1 MMRVVIYS
9 NVQGGFMRRTPFA
22 MGLVTL
28 ALAVS
33 AWALAQTSTD
43 TTGKKAPAVQT
54 AESQAAITP
63 ASALEKLKKG
73 NARFVEKNM
82 RSRHWLAKVPATA
95 SGQYPFTAIL
105 ACMDSRNPIEIIFD
119 QGVGDVF
126 GIRIAGNIVN
136 EDELGSMEYATKVV
150 GVKLIVVLGHTSCGA
165 VKGAIDD
172 AKLGNL
178 TGLLA
183 KIRPA
188 VSASGPGSSKDDAYV
203 RKVAQANV
211 AQAMKDIREK
221 SPTIKAE
228 LNAGTVGLVGAI
240 YDVSTG
246 KVTFLPD

>member
-1 MMRVVIYS
+1 MKTSFNPIVLTIRLV
-9 NVQGGFMRRTPFA
+9 FFA
-22 MGLVTL
+22 F
-28 ALAVS
+28 AVS
-33 AWALAQTSTD
+33 ASAVAQTPAETA
-43 TTGKKAPAVQT
+43 GKKGPAVQT
-54 AESQAAITP
+54 AESQAALTP

-82 RSRHWLAKVPATA
+82 RSRDWVAKVSATA
-95 SGQYPFTAIL
+95 GGQYPFAAIL
-105 ACMDSRNPIEIIFD
+105 ACMDSRAPLEILFD
-119 QGVGDVF
+119 QGIGDVF

-150 GVKLIVVLGHTSCGA
+150 GVKVLVVLGHTSCGA

-188 VSASGPGSSKDDAYV
+188 VAASGPGSSKDEAYV
-203 RKVAQANV
+203 TKVAQANV
-211 AQAMKDIREK
+211 SQAMKDIREK
-221 SPTIKAE
+221 SPTIKE
-228 LNAGTVGLVGAI
+228 QLDAGTIGLVGAI

-246 KVTFLPD
+246 KVTFLHD

>member
-1 MMRVVIYS
+1 MRQTTFTI
-9 NVQGGFMRRTPFA
+9 
-22 MGLVTL
+22 GLVSL
-28 ALAVS
+28 AFAIPAS
-33 AWALAQTSTD
+33 APAQAAAD
-43 TTGKKAPAVQT
+43 TEGKKASRVQT
-54 AESQAAITP
+54 AESQAALTP
-63 ASALEKLKKG
+63 TSALEKLKKG
-73 NARFVEKNM
+73 NARFVERNM
-82 RSRHWLAKVPATA
+82 RTRDWMAKVPATA
-95 SGQYPFTAIL
+95 SGQHPYAAIL

-119 QGVGDVF
+119 QGIGDVF

-136 EDELGSMEYATKVV
+136 DDELGSMEYATKVV

-203 RKVAQANV
+203 TKVAQANV
-211 AQAMKDIREK
+211 SQAIKEIREK
-221 SPTIKAE
+221 SPTIKE
-228 LNAGTVGLVGAI
+228 QLDAGTVGLVEAM

-246 KVTFLPD
+246 KVTFLAD